1 MAQLRT
7 GSFDLVNGDRP
18 EARKRK
24 SEMSGNTQRDIL
36 AFMHGRRSTSFA
48 GASHIVTVFR
58 RGCICAA
65 LTGVAMAQLKT
76 ASPGSAG
83 ASAERLEQAAQ
94 LIKTQVDSGA
104 VGAAA
109 ILVARDGRIVLQ
121 KQFGKLSQAPDAPA
135 VTPDSV
141 FLVASITK
149 PVTVA
154 SLMLLVERGLV
165 SLNEPVNRY
174 LPQFTGGDRDAIR
187 VRDLLSH
194 TSGLPDMLP
203 ENTALRRSHAP
214 ISAFIQHVYSTPLLF
229 KPGTS
234 FSYQSMGILLAAAI
248 VEKTTGIPLRD
259 FEKKEIFGPLG
270 MNSTSLGPGGRRI
283 SDLVQVLAT
292 AGSNASDDA
301 SFGPNSP
308 YWRDFGAPWGGMHTT
323 TSDLGTL
330 LQTFL
335 DHGAYGGRQIFSP
348 ATVRVMTSDQNTAI
362 QAPWGLGWALARSK
376 VWNAF
381 GDLVSPKA
389 FGHAGATGTVAWA
402 DPETRLICV
411 ILTNRPYGADQGR
424 LLRSVS
430 NVVAASV
437 EASSRP

>member
-1 MAQLRT
+1 MFMA
-7 GSFDLVNGDRP
+7 
-18 EARKRK
+18 
-24 SEMSGNTQRDIL
+24 L
-36 AFMHGRRSTSFA
+36 AG
-48 GASHIVTVFR
+48 
-58 RGCICAA
+58 
-65 LTGVAMAQLKT
+65 LAMAQLKT
-76 ASPGSAG
+76 ASPSSAG
-83 ASAERLEQAAQ
+83 VSAERLDQAAQ
-94 LIKTQVDSGA
+94 LIRTQVDSGA

-109 ILVARDGRIVLQ
+109 ILVARDGRMVLQ
-121 KQFGKLSQAPDAPA
+121 KEFGKLSPAQDALP

-165 SLNEPVNRY
+165 SLNDPVNRY
-174 LPQFTGGDRDAIR
+174 LPKFTGGDRDAVR

-203 ENTALRRSHAP
+203 ENTELRRTHAP

-248 VEKTTGIPLRD
+248 VEKTTGMALRD

-270 MNSTSLGPGGRRI
+270 MKSTSLGPGGRRI
-283 SDLVQVLAT
+283 SDLVQVLST
-292 AGSNASDDA
+292 PGSNAADDA

-323 TSDLGTL
+323 TSDLAIL

-335 DHGAYGGRQIFSP
+335 DHGVYAGRQIFSP

-362 QAPWGLGWALARSK
+362 QAPWGFGWALARSK

-389 FGHAGATGTVAWA
+389 FGHAGATGTVVWA
-402 DPETRLICV
+402 DPESRLICV
-411 ILTNRPYGADQGR
+411 ILTNRPYGVDQGH
-424 LLRSVS
+424 LLRAVS

-437 EASSRP
+437 ESGPRP

>member
-7 GSFDLVNGDRP
+7 
-18 EARKRK
+18 
-24 SEMSGNTQRDIL
+24 
-36 AFMHGRRSTSFA
+36 
-48 GASHIVTVFR
+48 
-58 RGCICAA
+58 
-65 LTGVAMAQLKT
+65 
-76 ASPGSAG
+76 ASPSSA
-83 ASAERLEQAAQ
+83 AVSAERLDQAAQ
-94 LIKTQVDSGA
+94 LIRTQVEAGA

-109 ILVARDGRIVLQ
+109 VLVARDGRIVLN
-121 KQFGKLSQAPDAPA
+121 KAFGKISAAPDAPPVA
-135 VTPDSV
+135 PDSV

-165 SLNEPVNRY
+165 SLNDPVNHY
-174 LPQFTGGDRDAIR
+174 LPQFTGGDRDAVR

-203 ENTALRRSHAP
+203 DNTELRRSHAP
-214 ISAFIQHVYSTPLLF
+214 ISVFIQHIYSTPLLF

-248 VEKTTGIPLRD
+248 VEKTTGTALRD
-259 FEKKEIFGPLG
+259 FQKKEIFAPLG
-270 MNSTSLGPGGRRI
+270 MKSTSLGPGGRRI
-283 SDLVQVLAT
+283 SDLVQVLA
-292 AGSNASDDA
+292 APGSNAADEA

-323 TSDLGTL
+323 TSDLAIL

-335 DHGAYGGRQIFSP
+335 DRGAYAGRQIFSP
-348 ATVRVMTSDQNTAI
+348 ATVRVMTSDQNAAI

-376 VWNAF
+376 AWNAF

-402 DPETRLICV
+402 DPESRLICV
-411 ILTNRPYGADQGR
+411 ILTNRPYGADEGH
-424 LLRSVS
+424 LLRAVS

-437 EASSRP
+437 EAGSRP